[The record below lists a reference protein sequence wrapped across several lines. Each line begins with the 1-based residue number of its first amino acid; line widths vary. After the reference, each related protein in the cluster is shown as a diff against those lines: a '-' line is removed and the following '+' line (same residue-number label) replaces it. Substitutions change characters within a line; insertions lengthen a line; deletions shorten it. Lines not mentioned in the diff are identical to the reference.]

1 LNSEAHPP
9 SANPHRKARVA
20 EAVREELAEIVG
32 FELDDPRLAGLTV
45 GDVQISPD
53 SRHARVKVIQDA
65 GASEQRQALAA
76 LDHARNYLRHELA
89 TRLNLRKVPELH
101 FEIDRWAEADSRIDI
116 LLKRA
121 KKKRGST
128 ENQA

>member
-1 LNSEAHPP
+1 MDD
-9 SANPHRKARVA
+9 HRAARVA
-20 EAVREELAEIVG
+20 EAVREELAEIIG
-32 FELDDPRLAGLTV
+32 FELDDPRLRALTV
-45 GDVQISPD
+45 REVQISPGA
-53 SRHARVKVIQDA
+53 RHARVQVAIEA
-65 GASEQRQALAA
+65 GAAEQRQAAAA
-76 LDHARNYLRHELA
+76 LDHARHYLRHELA

-101 FEIDRWAEADSRIDI
+101 FEIGLWTEADNRIEI

>member
-1 LNSEAHPP
+1 MSSNSHSLSP
-9 SANPHRKARVA
+9 NPHRKERVA

-32 FELDDPRLAGLTV
+32 FEMDDPRLGGVAV
-45 GDVQISPD
+45 GEVELSPD
-53 SRHARVKVIQDA
+53 ARHANVKIGMEGA
-65 GASEQRQALAA
+65 AASERQAMAA
-76 LDHARNYLRHELA
+76 LDHARHYLRGELA
-89 TRLNLRKVPELH
+89 SRLNLRKVPELH
-101 FEIDRWAEADSRIDI
+101 FEIDRWAGADSRIDI